1 MTMSEVAMSRTHAP
15 FVVLDVGCPHREWSY
30 WLCAAALEPGLTT
43 WVGTAWG
50 DVMAGQSGCE
60 PTPLSMTLTREM
72 YEFVIQGQHPSTA
85 PHTLRS
91 YLTQQAIEVLH
102 RHGLQPI
109 REKCLWNDDIP
120 L

>member
-1 MTMSEVAMSRTHAP
+1 MSRTHAP